1 MIRKLRGV
9 SIVLAAV
16 LILELLFNL
25 LPVVPSQVEAAASGP
40 VLLGTYPADD
50 AVNVPV
56 NTNLTMTFDENVTKG
71 TGSASLSI
79 RRVTDNQVIRTV
91 AVTSSEVMISGNVVT
106 ISLPT
111 GTLESGVSY
120 YVLVDAGAFQNS
132 NGMNF
137 AGIVSATA
145 WNFSVVSLDTTTP
158 AITAVFPSAGSTM
171 ASIDTML
178 SLEFNKSVFASSGNI
193 SIQNTVTGDTQVIGV
208 TTSAVQGSG
217 SGNIRI
223 TPTSQLAAGVRYTVS
238 IDSNAFTD
246 SFGKGMS
253 AYNWSFTTTAPPMN
267 MPSLTPANRATGVSV
282 TNMLVMKFDSTMS
295 KGSGNIEIRKVSDNS
310 VFRTISVNST
320 SVQVSGSTVM
330 IDHPVFEANTG
341 YYVVIDSGAFVS
353 ATSSTRFQGISDA
366 LVWSFTTV
374 DTKNPTAT
382 TFSPLK
388 GGTATAL
395 DSKLIMTF
403 DKAVYPKTGH
413 VLIRT
418 VSNDAVFASVSVT
431 SNQIT
436 GGGTNTITIDPGR
449 QFVDNTSYYVQIG
462 NQAFEDSSGNAYA
475 GISDKTGWT
484 FRVNRDTS
492 APYVVTYSPLN
503 NATNVTTRPTLTLT
517 FNKPIQ
523 RSDGVISI
531 KRSGTSISYATNA
544 TVDSTDNRKLNIIPT
559 STLVNGVSYYVDIP
573 SGAVV
578 DLAGNKFA
586 GIQNEFQWTF
596 RTGTDTTV
604 PTLSKAEMTGGTKVV
619 LTYSKVMNAAFIPS
633 TSNFFVTV
641 NDVER
646 SISNISINEKTV
658 VLTLSSGVIYGQTV
672 KLSYSKGSTPL
683 QDLSGNQASNISSYT
698 VINSADTTLPKPTSG
713 LVSHD
718 TVMVYFSEP
727 LSAMTAVREAY
738 NQFQVYVGGSL
749 RTIKSVTA
757 GGIAATITLDSIV
770 SDNAPVYV
778 NYTPGAYPLRDYYSN
793 SVQSFSNFY
802 VKNPFDKQPPELQTV
817 EVYSNKLTLT
827 YNEGINTNSLPTAGQ
842 FAVLVNQT
850 ARTVTNVEVSGTQVI
865 LTLSSAVSTNQTVQV
880 SYVIGYPSI
889 TDLNGNQAPS
899 FTNQLATHTT
909 GMGLLRGMSIQGQV
923 VTLNFTQTLN
933 SSYVPMASQF
943 YVKINGI
950 VSTVSNV
957 SLSGSNVLLQVART
971 INTGDTVLV
980 SYTGTSGTLRTTT
993 GITIGTF
1000 TDYSAT
1006 SSNNNSNSNNS
1017 NTGTTVTLPTG
1028 LDWENTSGIIMKETL
1043 ASTSLDMTLGNRT
1056 ASRYTIAASQLQSA
1070 YEYILKKSG
1079 VTPRVKFVVPST
1091 EQAAIVSIPLGQ
1103 LESIHKQISNASF
1116 AVSYKELTYELNL
1129 GSLSYTELASLAG
1142 TSTTS
1147 AQLIIRLDTAAT
1159 ITASSS
1165 LMTAI
1170 NRSTSQL
1177 MTSPAYF
1184 QLSVISGSSE
1194 QVIYG
1199 LSEYVT
1205 MSIKSN
1211 VSFDPKKTAVVWL
1224 DNETG
1229 GLSFVPTRIAT
1240 VNSSSIITFMRPAA
1254 SGAYAVI
1261 SGTSSFTD
1269 TGKHWAGSD
1278 INMMTA
1284 KNITAGTSAT
1294 KYEPEKPV
1302 TRAEFAMFIVRGLG
1316 LSGDKAEGAKF
1327 KDVSTSSAMAA
1338 YIGAASK
1345 AGIVKGHTDGTFKPN
1360 NYVTR
1365 EEMAAMI
1372 IRAAAVA
1379 GVQVEL
1385 KGSAASYFTPYR
1397 DRASIAN
1404 WAQDA
1409 LAKSVDAGIITG
1421 LTKTTMGP
1429 KGNATRAQAAI
1440 MIKRLLG
1447 YIGFM
1452 DV

>member
-16 LILELLFNL
+16 LILELLFNV
-25 LPVVPSQVEAAASGP
+25 LPVVPVRVEAAAAGP

-56 NTNLTMTFDENVTKG
+56 NTSLTMTFDENVTKG
-71 TGSASLSI
+71 AGSASLSI

-91 AVTSSEVMISGNVVT
+91 AVTSSEVTVSANIVT
-106 ISLPT
+106 ISLPS
-111 GTLESGVSY
+111 GTLEAGVSY

-132 NGMNF
+132 NGMSF
-137 AGIVSATA
+137 AGIISATA
-145 WNFSVVSLDTTTP
+145 WNFTVV
-158 AITAVFPSAGSTM
+158 
-171 ASIDTML
+171 SIDTTIPAVTAVSPSSGSTTVSIDTVF
-178 SLEFNKSVFASSGNI
+178 SLEFNKTVFASSGNI
-193 SIQNTVTGDTQVIGV
+193 SIQNTATGDTQVIGV
-208 TTSAVQGSG
+208 TSSSVQGSG
-217 SGNIRI
+217 SGVIRV

-246 SFGKGMS
+246 SLGRGMS
-253 AYNWSFTTTAPPMN
+253 AYSWSFTTTSPPMN
-267 MPSLTPANRATGVSV
+267 MPSLTPTNRATGVAVSSS
-282 TNMLVMKFDSTMS
+282 LVMRFDTSMS
-295 KGSGNIEIRKVSDNS
+295 KGSGNIEIRKVSDNR
-310 VFRTISVNST
+310 VFQTINVSSS
-320 SVQVSGSTVM
+320 SVQVSGSTVTV
-330 IDHPVFEANTG
+330 DHTAFEANTS
-341 YYVVIDSGAFVS
+341 YYVIIDSGALVS
-353 ATSSTRFQGISDA
+353 AVSATRFQGISDA
-366 LVWSFTTV
+366 SVWSFTTV
-374 DTKNPTAT
+374 DTKNPTVA
-382 TFSPLK
+382 TFSPTR
-388 GGTATAL
+388 GGTTTTL
-395 DSKLIMTF
+395 DSKLVMTF

-418 VSNDAVFASVSVT
+418 VSNDTVFASISVT

-436 GGGTNTITIDPGR
+436 GGGTSTITIDPGK

-484 FRVNRDTS
+484 FKVNRDTTP
-492 APYVVTYSPLN
+492 PYVVSYSPVN
-503 NATNVTTRPTLTLT
+503 NATNIGTKPTLTLT
-517 FNKPIQ
+517 FSEAIQ
-523 RSDGVISI
+523 RSDGIITI
-531 KRSGTSISYATNA
+531 KRSGTSTSFATTA
-544 TVDSTDNRKLNIIPT
+544 TVDSSDNRKLNITPT

-573 SGAVV
+573 AGAVE

-586 GIQNEFQWTF
+586 GISNEYQWTF

-604 PTLSKAEMTGGTKVV
+604 PTLSKAEMTGGTKIVM
-619 LTYSKVMNAAFIPS
+619 TYSKTMNASYVPAI
-633 TSNFFVTV
+633 SNFFVTV

-646 SISNISINEKTV
+646 SVSNVYISDKTV
-658 VLTLSSGVIYGQTV
+658 TLTLSSGVIYGQTV

-683 QDLSGNQASNISSYT
+683 QDLSGNQAASISSYT
-698 VINSADTTLPKPTSG
+698 VTNSADTTLPKPTSG
-713 LVSHD
+713 TVSNN
-718 TVMVYFSEP
+718 TVVVYFSES
-727 LSAMTAVREAY
+727 LSSMATVTEAY

-757 GGIAATITLDSIV
+757 GGLAATITLDSIV

-778 NYTPGAYPLRDYYSN
+778 NYTPGAYPLKDYYSN

-802 VKNPFDKQPPELQTV
+802 VRNPFDRQAPELQAV

-827 YNEGINTNSLPTAGQ
+827 YNEGISANSVPTAGQ

-850 ARTVTNVEVSGTQVI
+850 ARAVTAAEVSGTQVI
-865 LTLSSAVSTNQTVQV
+865 LTLASAVSTNQTVQV
-880 SYVIGYPSI
+880 SYVIGYPPI

-899 FTNQLATHTT
+899 FTNQLATHST
-909 GMGLLRGMSIQGQV
+909 GTGLLRGMTVQGQT
-923 VTLNFTQTLN
+923 VTLSFSQTLN
-933 SSYVPMASQF
+933 SSYVPTASQF

-950 VSTVSNV
+950 VSTVSSV
-957 SLSGSNVLLQVART
+957 SLSGSNVILQVVRT
-971 INTGDTVLV
+971 ISTGDTVLV

-993 GITIGTF
+993 GITIGAF

-1006 SSNNNSNSNNS
+1006 SSSSTNNS
-1017 NTGTTVTLPTG
+1017 NTDNTTVTLPTG
-1028 LDWENTSGIIMKETL
+1028 MEWEGTSGIILKETL
-1043 ASTSLDMTLGNRT
+1043 ASTSLDMTLANRT
-1056 ASRYTIAASQLQSA
+1056 ASRYTITASQLQTS
-1070 YEYILKKSG
+1070 YDYILKRSG
-1079 VTPRVKFVVPST
+1079 VTPRVKFNVPST

-1116 AVSYKELTYELNL
+1116 AVSYKELIYELDL
-1129 GSLSYTELASLAG
+1129 GSLSFTELTQLSG
-1142 TSTTS
+1142 TSATS
-1147 AQLIIRLDTAAT
+1147 VQLIIRMDTATT
-1159 ITASSS
+1159 ITASST

-1184 QLSVISGSSE
+1184 QLSVSAGSSE
-1194 QVIYG
+1194 QVVNG

-1211 VSFDPKKTAVVWL
+1211 VSFDPKKTSVVWL
-1224 DNETG
+1224 DAETG
-1229 GLSFVPTRIAT
+1229 KLSYAPTLITT
-1240 VNSSSIITFMRPAA
+1240 VNSASTVTFMRPSA

-1261 SGTSSFTD
+1261 SGTTSFTD
-1269 TGKHWAGSD
+1269 TGQHWAGSD

-1284 KNITAGTSAT
+1284 KNITEGTTST

-1302 TRAEFAMFIVRGLG
+1302 TRAEFAMFIARGLG
-1316 LSGDKAEGAKF
+1316 LSGNKAEGAKF
-1327 KDVSTSSAMAA
+1327 KDVSASSAMAA

-1360 NYVTR
+1360 DYVTR

-1385 KGSAASYFTPYR
+1385 KSSVASYFTSYR
-1397 DRASIAN
+1397 DRARIAN
-1404 WAQDA
+1404 WAQDS
-1409 LAKSVDAGIITG
+1409 LARTVEAGIITG
-1421 LTKTTMGP
+1421 LTTTTMGP

-1440 MIKRLLG
+1440 IIKRMLG
-1447 YIGFM
+1447 YIDFM